1 MKTTFSRTFSTTV
14 MILFMALILV
24 GTSFQALVEDYLT
37 DSAVTDLQQNS
48 DAIANLA
55 SAYCS
60 EGSLLNRDFM
70 VNLDVASRVSGADT
84 IIFGT
89 DGRALLC
96 SEVLT
101 GCSHHGLRLSDSY
114 LEKVLKN
121 GGDVA
126 TGTIPHLYEEPRFV
140 VSSLIRDY
148 TTGEPLGIVVV
159 SRPTYDTSVI
169 MSKISNIFLMVSL
182 LVMSVCFVA
191 MLLILKRQSLP
202 LKQMSNVARA
212 FGHGNLDARVRLAQD
227 YPEEVEE
234 LALAFNNMAQELQK
248 SEYQRKEFVANVSHE
263 LKTPMTTI
271 SGYVD
276 GILDGTIPPERS
288 RYYLQIV
295 SDETK
300 RLSRLVRSMLD
311 ISRLQNQGGIPE
323 EKKTHF
329 DLEEIMGQVLIT
341 FEKKITDK
349 NLNVDIA
356 MPEHPVYTLASQ
368 DMITQVVY
376 NLIDNAVKFCPDAG
390 TLGLK
395 IKLGGSKAYISVS
408 NSGETIPP
416 EELPLLFDRFHKI
429 DKSRSQNRDGWG
441 LGLYIVKTIVC
452 SHGENISVSSR
463 DGITEFTF
471 TMPVVNLPAGASS
484 KFETI

>member
-1 MKTTFSRTFSTTV
+1 MKTTFSRTFSTTI
-14 MILFMALILV
+14 MILFLALILV

-37 DSAVTDLQQNS
+37 DSAVADLQQNS

-55 SAYCS
+55 SAYYS
-60 EGSLLNRDFM
+60 EGSILNRDFM

-84 IIFGT
+84 IIFSA
-89 DGRALLC
+89 DGRVLLC

-101 GCSHHGLRLSDSY
+101 GCSHQGLRLNENY
-114 LEKVLKN
+114 LTRVLEN
-121 GGDVA
+121 DGDVA
-126 TGTIPHLYEEPRFV
+126 TGTVPQLYEEPRFV
-140 VSSLIRDY
+140 VASVIRDY
-148 TTGEPLGIVVV
+148 VTHEALGIVVV

-169 MSKISNIFLMVSL
+169 MSKISNIFLMVSM
-182 LVMSVCFVA
+182 LVMALSFVI
-191 MLLILKRQSLP
+191 MLITVKRQSDP
-202 LKQMSNVARA
+202 LKQMAGIARS
-212 FGHGNLDARVRLAQD
+212 FGHGDLDARVKLTRD
-227 YPEEVEE
+227 YPEEVED

-276 GILDGTIPPERS
+276 GILDGTIPAERS

-311 ISRLQNQGGIPE
+311 ISRLQDQSGIPDS
-323 EKKTHF
+323 KKVHF
-329 DLEEIMGQVLIT
+329 DMEEIVGQVLIT

-349 NLNVDIA
+349 HLDVDVE
-356 MPEHPVYTLASQ
+356 MPEHPVFTFASQ
-368 DMITQVVY
+368 DMVTQVVY
-376 NLIDNAVKFCPDAG
+376 NLIDNAVKFCPEGG

-395 IKLGGSKAYISVS
+395 IKSGGNKIYISVS
-408 NSGETIPP
+408 NEGETIPP
-416 EELPLLFDRFHKI
+416 EELPLVFDRFHKT

-463 DGITEFTF
+463 DGKTEFTF
-471 TMPVVNLPAGASS
+471 TMPLVN
-484 KFETI
+484 

>member
-1 MKTTFSRTFSTTV
+1 MKTTFSRTFSTTI
-14 MILFMALILV
+14 MILFLALILV

-37 DSAVTDLQQNS
+37 DSAVADLQQNS
-48 DAIANLA
+48 DAIASLA
-55 SAYCS
+55 SAYFS
-60 EGSLLNRDFM
+60 EGSILNRDFM

-84 IIFGT
+84 IIFGA
-89 DGRALLC
+89 DGRVLLC

-101 GCSHHGLRLSDSY
+101 GCSHQGLHLNEAY
-114 LEKVLKN
+114 LARVLKN
-121 GGDVA
+121 NGDVA
-126 TGTIPHLYEEPRFV
+126 TGSVPQLYEEPRFV
-140 VSSLIRDY
+140 VASVIRDY
-148 TTGEPLGIVVV
+148 VTNDALGIVVV

-182 LVMSVCFVA
+182 LVMALSFVV
-191 MLLILKRQSLP
+191 MLVTLKRQSDP
-202 LKQMSNVARA
+202 LKQMAGIARS
-212 FGHGNLDARVRLAQD
+212 FGHGDLDARVKLTSD
-227 YPEEVEE
+227 YPEEVED

-311 ISRLQNQGGIPE
+311 ISRLQDQSGIPDS
-323 EKKTHF
+323 KKVHF
-329 DLEEIMGQVLIT
+329 DMEEMVGQVLIT

-349 NLNVDIA
+349 RLDVDVD
-356 MPEHPVYTLASQ
+356 MPEHPVFTFASQ
-368 DMITQVVY
+368 DMVTQVVY
-376 NLIDNAVKFCPDAG
+376 NLIDNAVKFCPDGG

-395 IKLGGSKAYISVS
+395 IKEGGNKIYISVS
-408 NSGETIPP
+408 NEGETIPP
-416 EELPLLFDRFHKI
+416 EELPLVFDRFHKT

-463 DGITEFTF
+463 DGKTEFTF
-471 TMPVVNLPAGASS
+471 TMPLAN
-484 KFETI
+484 

>member
-1 MKTTFSRTFSTTV
+1 MKTTFSRTFSTTI
-14 MILFMALILV
+14 MILFLALILV

-37 DSAVTDLQQNS
+37 DSAVTELQQNS

-55 SAYCS
+55 SAYYS
-60 EGSLLNRDFM
+60 EGSILNRDFM

-84 IIFGT
+84 IIFSA
-89 DGRALLC
+89 DGRVLLC

-101 GCSHHGLRLSDSY
+101 GCSHQGLRLNENY
-114 LEKVLKN
+114 LARVLEN
-121 GGDVA
+121 DGDVA
-126 TGTIPHLYEEPRFV
+126 TGTVPQLYEEPRFV
-140 VSSLIRDY
+140 VASVIRDY
-148 TTGEPLGIVVV
+148 VTHEALGIVVV

-169 MSKISNIFLMVSL
+169 MSKISNIFLMVSM
-182 LVMSVCFVA
+182 LVMALSFVI
-191 MLLILKRQSLP
+191 MLITVKRQSDP
-202 LKQMSNVARA
+202 LKQMAGIARS
-212 FGHGNLDARVRLAQD
+212 FGHGDLDARVKLTRD
-227 YPEEVEE
+227 YPEEVED

-288 RYYLQIV
+288 QYYLQIV

-311 ISRLQNQGGIPE
+311 ISRLQDQSGIPDS
-323 EKKTHF
+323 KKVHF
-329 DLEEIMGQVLIT
+329 DMEEIVGQVLIT

-349 NLNVDIA
+349 HLDVDVE
-356 MPEHPVYTLASQ
+356 MPEHPVFTFASQ
-368 DMITQVVY
+368 DMVTQVVY
-376 NLIDNAVKFCPDAG
+376 NLIDNAVKFCPEGG

-395 IKLGGSKAYISVS
+395 IKSGGNKIYISVS
-408 NSGETIPP
+408 NEGETIPP
-416 EELPLLFDRFHKI
+416 EELPLVFDRFHKT

-463 DGITEFTF
+463 DGKTEFTF
-471 TMPVVNLPAGASS
+471 TMPLVN
-484 KFETI
+484 

>member
-1 MKTTFSRTFSTTV
+1 MKTTFSRTFSTTI
-14 MILFMALILV
+14 MILFLALILV

-55 SAYCS
+55 SAYYS
-60 EGSLLNRDFM
+60 EGSILNRDFM

-84 IIFGT
+84 IIFSA
-89 DGRALLC
+89 DGRVLLC

-101 GCSHHGLRLSDSY
+101 GCSHHGLRLNENY
-114 LEKVLKN
+114 LARVLEN
-121 GGDVA
+121 DGDVA
-126 TGTIPHLYEEPRFV
+126 TGTVPQLYEEPRFV
-140 VSSLIRDY
+140 VASVIRDY
-148 TTGEPLGIVVV
+148 VTHEALGIVVV

-169 MSKISNIFLMVSL
+169 MSKISNIFLMVSM
-182 LVMSVCFVA
+182 LVMALSFVI
-191 MLLILKRQSLP
+191 MLITVKRQSDP
-202 LKQMSNVARA
+202 LKQMAGIARS
-212 FGHGNLDARVRLAQD
+212 FGHGDLDARVKLTRD
-227 YPEEVEE
+227 YPEEVED

-276 GILDGTIPPERS
+276 GILDGTIPAERS

-311 ISRLQNQGGIPE
+311 ISKLQDQSGIPDS
-323 EKKTHF
+323 KKVHF
-329 DLEEIMGQVLIT
+329 DMEEIVGQVLIT

-349 NLNVDIA
+349 HLDVDVE
-356 MPEHPVYTLASQ
+356 MPEHPVFTFASQ
-368 DMITQVVY
+368 DMVTQVVY
-376 NLIDNAVKFCPDAG
+376 NLIDNAVKFCPDSG

-395 IKLGGSKAYISVS
+395 IKIGGNKIYISVS
-408 NSGETIPP
+408 NEGETIPP
-416 EELPLLFDRFHKI
+416 EELPLVFDRFHKT

-463 DGITEFTF
+463 DGKTEFTF
-471 TMPVVNLPAGASS
+471 TMPLVN
-484 KFETI
+484 

>member
-1 MKTTFSRTFSTTV
+1 MKTTFSRTFSTMI
-14 MILFMALILV
+14 MILMLALILV

-37 DSAVTDLQQNS
+37 ESAVADLQQNS
-48 DAIANLA
+48 SSIANLA
-55 SAYCS
+55 SAYYS

-84 IIFGT
+84 IIFNV
-89 DGRALLC
+89 DGRVMLC
-96 SEVLT
+96 NDVLT
-101 GCSHHGLRLSDSY
+101 GCSHNGLRLNETY
-114 LEKVLKN
+114 LAKVLEN

-126 TGTIPHLYEEPRFV
+126 TGTVPQLYDEPRFV
-140 VSSLIRDY
+140 VSSVIKDY
-148 TTGEPLGIVVV
+148 RSGAPLGVVVV
-159 SRPTYDTSVI
+159 SRPTHDTSVI
-169 MSKISNIFLMVSL
+169 MSKLSNIFLMVSL
-182 LVMSVCFVA
+182 LVMILCFVV
-191 MLLILKRQSLP
+191 MLVMLRRQSEP
-202 LKQMSNVARA
+202 LKQMAGVARS
-212 FGHGNLDARVRLAQD
+212 FGHGDLDARVKLSDD
-227 YPEEVEE
+227 YPEEVED

-276 GILDGTIPPERS
+276 GILDGTIPHERS

-311 ISRLQNQGGIPE
+311 ISRLQDQGGIPE
-323 EKKTHF
+323 NKKVHF
-329 DLEEIMGQVLIT
+329 DMEEAVGQVLIT

-349 NLNVDIA
+349 KLDVEVD
-356 MPEHPVYTLASQ
+356 MPEHPVFTVAAQ
-368 DMITQVVY
+368 DMVTQVIY
-376 NLIDNAVKFCPDAG
+376 NLIDNAVKFCPEGG
-390 TLGLK
+390 TLGLAIKEGGNK
-395 IKLGGSKAYISVS
+395 IYISVS
-408 NSGETIPP
+408 NNGETIPP
-416 EELPLLFDRFHKI
+416 DELPLVFDRFHKT

-463 DGITEFTF
+463 DGKTEFTF
-471 TMPVVNLPAGASS
+471 TMPLVN
-484 KFETI
+484 